1 MTDNTITLTVV
12 QDRLDTLRLELMAM
26 LEAGADIMSADF
38 DMVADQWQEQYQ
50 LKLSLLQAA

>member
-26 LEAGADIMSADF
+26 LEAGVNIMSADF
-38 DMVADQWQEQYQ
+38 GMVADQWQEQYQ

>member
-26 LEAGADIMSADF
+26 LEAGVDIMSTDF